1 MNNYKNVQYYLC
13 VIFFNKKVFL
23 LNYNTCNAKQISQKE
38 RKNSKTYYLRGPMSP
53 TVNIYMIL
61 NMGTI
66 Q

>member
-13 VIFFNKKVFL
+13 VIFFIKEVLL
-23 LNYNTCNAKQISQKE
+23 LNYNTCNAKQISQKGH
-38 RKNSKTYYLRGPMSP
+38 RNSKKYYLKGSMSP

-61 NMGTI
+61 NMGTT